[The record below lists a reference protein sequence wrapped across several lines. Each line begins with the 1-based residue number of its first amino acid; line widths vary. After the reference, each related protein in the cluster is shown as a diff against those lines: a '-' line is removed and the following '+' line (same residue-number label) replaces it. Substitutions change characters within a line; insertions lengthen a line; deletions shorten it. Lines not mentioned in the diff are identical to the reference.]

1 MLFHIVNGM
10 IAKLELRAKTRGYPV
25 DNFNY
30 LFRLRGSKPRH
41 PRAPDFD
48 GLCADGQGIA
58 GSPRTVIDNLSA
70 DIATS
75 GANYLVGQF
84 SFGSLAQAETLRSID
99 LFTDQVMPAL
109 RGQV

>member
-1 MLFHIVNGM
+1 
-10 IAKLELRAKTRGYPV
+10 
-25 DNFNY
+25 
-30 LFRLRGSKPRH
+30 
-41 PRAPDFD
+41 
-48 GLCADGQGIA
+48 
-58 GSPRTVIDNLSA
+58 VIDNLSA

-84 SFGSLAQAETLRSID
+84 SFGSLTQAETLRSID